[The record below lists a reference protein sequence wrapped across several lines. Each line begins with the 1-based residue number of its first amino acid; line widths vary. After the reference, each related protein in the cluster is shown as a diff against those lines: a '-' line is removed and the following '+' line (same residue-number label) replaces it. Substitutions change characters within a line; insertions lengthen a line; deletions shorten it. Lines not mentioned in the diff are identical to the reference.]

1 MRPLPDREGWAQDR
15 AQPLGA
21 ARGGIGCETANP
33 FPPPNSAGDKAAKV
47 MGKNP
52 VSRGWA
58 LLRHCGSVRYG
69 TLFRSLAR

>member
-33 FPPPNSAGDKAAKV
+33 FPPPNSAGDKAAKAV
-47 MGKNP
+47 
-52 VSRGWA
+52 
-58 LLRHCGSVRYG
+58 
-69 TLFRSLAR
+69 